1 MKNLN
6 MVPQNNSPMIP
17 AWSLPV
23 SPIGLKSRSSSK
35 KNVATKKSVSF
46 SEQVKC
52 RRTLHLNNYSEQ
64 EFSSAFMNSDE
75 LERIRRDFCE
85 TLSLIER
92 GAVIDEEETSRVG
105 LEFYTRAGLA
115 RRKQNRFAAI
125 DAVLEIQEIQR
136 FEREVGAGMAN
147 RHGTYQQDEAIAK
160 VYREMSRNSAVAALL
175 VARSVVVSSKA
186 ESKDE
191 EMAGTQSSTDR
202 TNTNGPTPK
211 KNKHASHPEKSSRIF
226 QKTSR
231 AA

>member
-1 MKNLN
+1 

-64 EFSSAFMNSDE
+64 EFSSAFMTSDD
-75 LERIRRDFCE
+75 LERIRRDLVE
-85 TLSLIER
+85 TVSLIER
-92 GAVIDEEETSRVG
+92 GAEIDEEETSRVG
-105 LEFYTRAGLA
+105 LEFYTRASLV
-115 RRKQNRFAAI
+115 RRKQTRFAAI

-136 FEREVGAGMAN
+136 SEREVGGAGVRTN
-147 RHGTYQQDEAIAK
+147 KHGTYHEEEAIAK

-186 ESKDE
+186 EESKDE
-191 EMAGTQSSTDR
+191 EMNGTQSSTDT
-202 TNTNGPTPK
+202 TNHDTNGPTP

>member
-1 MKNLN
+1 
-6 MVPQNNSPMIP
+6 
-17 AWSLPV
+17 
-23 SPIGLKSRSSSK
+23 
-35 KNVATKKSVSF
+35 
-46 SEQVKC
+46 
-52 RRTLHLNNYSEQ
+52 
-64 EFSSAFMNSDE
+64 MNSDE

-92 GAVIDEEETSRVG
+92 GAVIDEEETSHVG

-136 FEREVGAGMAN
+136 FEREVGDGMTN

-186 ESKDE
+186 EESKDE
-191 EMAGTQSSTDR
+191 EMNGTQSSTDT
-202 TNTNGPTPK
+202 TNHDTNGPTP